1 MLLLLLSLWGRASIL
16 LPPQSL
22 SLILYC
28 GVITTSTR
36 SALIGEKLW
45 AGARVSRILPKPGLL
60 CRCLSGT
67 SQMSLRLAPL
77 LAAAAAGPTGV
88 GCTYCGAR

>member
-1 MLLLLLSLWGRASIL
+1 MLLLLLSLWERASIL

-28 GVITTSTR
+28 AVITTSTR

-45 AGARVSRILPKPGLL
+45 AGARVSRVPSETRSVVWVLVRDIPDV
-60 CRCLSGT
+60 
-67 SQMSLRLAPL
+67 A
-77 LAAAAAGPTGV
+77 
-88 GCTYCGAR
+88 